1 MKAAVSAAAD
11 ESGLVAVVTDTGTRT
26 AAADA
31 VFVYF
36 LSFFCSHTASCAR
49 MGERGKVDT
58 ESVADSD
65 DQALR
70 LRR

>member
-11 ESGLVAVVTDTGTRT
+11 ESGLVAVVTDTGART
-26 AAADA
+26 AAAA

-49 MGERGKVDT
+49 MEGERGKVDT